1 MIRDP
6 LLIILALIGIE
17 AFVLFAARTE
27 VYKRYFSFFPS
38 VFWIYF
44 LPMLASTLGLLDAG
58 SPVYSLITTY
68 FLPASLVLLLM
79 CVDIRAILH
88 LGKTALGMFLI
99 GSMGIM
105 TGTVVVFAVFKG
117 IMGPEF
123 WSGFGALSGSWT
135 GGSANMIAVKEALS
149 TPAEVFLPM
158 VVVDTV
164 VPYVWMAFLVLM
176 VGGQKIFDP
185 WNRARTD
192 LLTEFNRKT
201 EGLASQAFKGWRLE
215 QAGLIGA
222 IAAAGSAAAGFTA
235 QRLPEIQ
242 GIISTYAWVVII
254 VSLLGVGLS
263 FTPLRNLESYGASK
277 IGTWILYFVLTSI
290 GAKANLASLESSL
303 ILILAGFCIV
313 LVHALFM
320 LAGARILRAPLYL
333 AAIASQANIGGVASA
348 PMVAAVYQP
357 SLAPV
362 GLLLAVLGNIIGT
375 YLGII
380 TGQLCHWII
389 Q

>member
-1 MIRDP
+1 MIRAP
-6 LLIILALIGIE
+6 FFIILALIGIE
-17 AFVLFAARTE
+17 AFVLWAAQTNS
-27 VYKRYFSFFPS
+27 YKKYCLFFPS

-44 LPMLASTLGLLDAG
+44 LPMLASTLGILDAKN
-58 SPVYSLITTY
+58 PIYSLITTY
-68 FLPASLVLLLM
+68 CLPASLVLLLM
-79 CVDIRAILH
+79 CVDIKAILH

-99 GSMGIM
+99 GSLGIM
-105 TGTVVVFAVFKG
+105 TGTVLVFAALKNIVG
-117 IMGPEF
+117 SEF
-123 WSGFGALSGSWT
+123 WSGFGALSASWM
-135 GGSANMIAVKEALS
+135 GGSANMIAVKEALA
-149 TPAEVFLPM
+149 TPNEVFLPM

-185 WNRARTD
+185 WNQARTD

-201 EGLASQAFKGWRLE
+201 ENFALQSFKEWNFK
-215 QAGLIGA
+215 QVSLILM
-222 IAAAGSAAAGFTA
+222 IAAAGSLIAGFMA
-235 QRLPEIQ
+235 KSLPEVP
-242 GIISTYAWVVII
+242 GILSTYAWVIII
-254 VSLLGVGLS
+254 VSLLGIGLS
-263 FTPLRNLESYGASK
+263 FTRLRNLERHGASR
-277 IGTWILYFVLTSI
+277 IGTWVLYFVLTSI
-290 GAKANLASLESSL
+290 GAKANLANLETSL

-313 LVHALFM
+313 LVHAAFM

-333 AAIASQANIGGVASA
+333 VAIASQANIGGIASA

-380 TGQLCHWII
+380 TGQLCQWIR
-389 Q
+389 